1 MPNTIELADTTYQ
14 PLAEGKYVFTITDI
28 VYNSNFNR
36 VETKL
41 TTETGR
47 TMFYTYFLQNNDGT
61 ANDIQLGLF
70 SRMAKAALNDKNAKS
85 IDPELLKDK
94 QFQAEVKHTVRPS
107 KNNPDE
113 NVTFVNLRNYEPVA
127 KAEAAAI
134 SDDELAAFLG

>member
-85 IDPELLKDK
+85 IDPELLKGK

-107 KNNPDE
+107 RDNPNE
-113 NVTFVNLRNYEPVA
+113 NVTFVNLKNYEPVA
-127 KAEAAAI
+127 KAEPAI